1 MTSGADRTVDYRF
14 RRMLDRGEWIVSVE
28 LDPPPGLSAEGRLAV
43 AAALREA
50 GVDCID
56 VGDSPLASVRM
67 SPLSFAV
74 AAQERVGVE
83 AIIHFT
89 SRDRNLMAL
98 QSDLLG
104 AHMLGLRS
112 VIALSGDPP
121 SLGRYAN
128 AKAVWDVKAEGLIEL
143 IAGLNVGVDSAG
155 TPLDGKAEFT
165 IATAANPNNPDLEAE
180 LVRMRSKAERGA
192 HLFMTQPCYDAGV
205 VERFLEKAQPI
216 GRPVILGVMPL
227 VSGRNARYMATEVP
241 GITVPEVIVE
251 QMEAAGEGAGEL
263 GLEIAQRF
271 IERARSW
278 CAGIYLI
285 PLLGKMDGVVRLVG
299 ELRGGG
305 GRA

>member
-1 MTSGADRTVDYRF
+1 MTSRANRAVDYRF
-14 RRMLDRGEWIVSVE
+14 RRMLDQEEWIVSVE
-28 LDPPPGLSAEGRLAV
+28 VDPPHGLSAEAGIAA
-43 AAALREA
+43 AAALRDA

-56 VGDSPLASVRM
+56 VGDSPMASVRM

-83 AIIHFT
+83 AIMHFT

-121 SLGRYAN
+121 SLGRYAS

-143 IAGLNVGVDSAG
+143 IAGLNAGVDSAG
-155 TPLDGKAEFT
+155 NPLGGKTEFT
-165 IATAANPNNPDLEAE
+165 IATAANPNTPDLAAE
-180 LVRMRSKAERGA
+180 LERMRGKAERGA
-192 HLFMTQPCYDAGV
+192 HLFMTQPCFEAEV
-205 VERFLEKAQPI
+205 VERFLEKAQKI
-216 GRPVILGVMPL
+216 GRPVLLGVMPL
-227 VSGRNARYMATEVP
+227 VSGRNARYMATQVP
-241 GITVPEVIVE
+241 GITVPGVIIE
-251 QMEAAGEGAGEL
+251 KMEAAGEGAGEL
-263 GLEIAQRF
+263 GLEIARRF
-271 IERARSW
+271 IETVRSW

-299 ELRGGG
+299 ELRGGV